1 MKYFYGMRLRG
12 CSIGCQPNGFIDRL
26 DDPTGKYY
34 DILIYDRQ
42 LTQEELWAYELDY
55 LPTVGD
61 CVILD
66 QQGLKINETKIN

>member
-1 MKYFYGMRLRG
+1 M
-12 CSIGCQPNGFIDRL
+12 PTNGFILRL